1 MNSKV
6 DKPWGSYEILKSG
19 KNYLVKKI
27 YVKPGGIL
35 SLQSH
40 ENRSEHWIIAE
51 GIAEVTLDDKI
62 SYLNE
67 NENIFIP
74 KKSIHRIA
82 NKSESGLVII
92 EMWHGDKLDENDIQ
106 RYEDIYKR
114 I

>member
-27 YVKPGGIL
+27 YIKPGGVL

-51 GIAEVTLDDKI
+51 GTAEVTLDGQI
-62 SYLNE
+62 SNLKE
-67 NENIFIP
+67 NENFFIP

-82 NKSESGLVII
+82 NKSDSGLVII
-92 EMWHGDKLDENDIQ
+92 EMWYGDKLDENDIQ